1 MNAARIAL
9 VADNDK
15 ALVEHLPDGQASLG
29 TVLDDRRHT
38 RIGWWLVLLGFAGF
52 LLWAA
57 LAPLDK
63 GVPVSG
69 KVMVSGNRK
78 AVQHASGGIVERI
91 LVRDGE
97 RVTAGQVLVRLDETA
112 QRAQMES
119 LRAQY
124 VGARSMEGR
133 LSAERD
139 GADQILFAADLLARS
154 DEPLVAASLALQRQL
169 FDSRRQALAME
180 LDGLREGIA
189 GAEEQLRGLRA
200 LRQSRTRQKQ
210 ALEEQLAGL
219 RDLAREGYVARN
231 RLLDSERLYAELDG
245 ALAEELGRIGQL
257 QRQILEMRLK
267 FGQRREEYQKE
278 VRSQLAETRTQ
289 AEDLRHRLVGA
300 EFELARSQVRA
311 PADGIVVGLNVF
323 TDGGVIAPGQALM
336 EIVPEHE
343 PLLVEGQ
350 VPVNLIDKVHPGLP
364 VELIFSAFNQST
376 TPRIAGEV
384 QTVSADRLVDET
396 TGEPYY
402 NLRARVSE
410 DGMRQLAGLAIR
422 PGMPVEAF
430 VRTGER
436 SLLNY
441 LFKPLL
447 DRTHL
452 ALVED

>member
-1 MNAARIAL
+1 MSAARIAL
-9 VADNDK
+9 VADSDK
-15 ALVEHLPDGQASLG
+15 VPAEHPADAQTVLG
-29 TVLDDRRHT
+29 PALDDRRHA

-52 LLWAA
+52 LAWAA

-97 RVTAGQVLVRLDETA
+97 RVRAGQVLLRLDETA
-112 QRAQMES
+112 LRAQVES

-139 GADQILFAADLLARS
+139 GLAAIVFDPDLLARR
-154 DEPLVAASLALQRQL
+154 DEPLVTAALDLQRQL
-169 FDSRRQALAME
+169 FDSRRQVLAME

-189 GAEEQLRGLRA
+189 GAAEQLRGLRA
-200 LRQSRTRQKQ
+200 LRLSKERQKQ
-210 ALEEQLAGL
+210 ALTEQLAGL

-245 ALAEELGRIGQL
+245 ALAEDIGRVGQL

-267 FGQRREEYQKE
+267 LGQRREEYQQE
-278 VRSQLAETRTQ
+278 VRGQLAEAQTR
-289 AEDLRHRLVGA
+289 AEDLRHRLAGA
-300 EFELARSQVRA
+300 AFELARSQVRA
-311 PADGIVVGLNVF
+311 PADGIVVGLSVF

-336 EIVPEHE
+336 EIVPEYE

-350 VPVNLIDKVHPGLP
+350 IPVNLIDKVHPGLP

-402 NLRARVSE
+402 SLRARVSE